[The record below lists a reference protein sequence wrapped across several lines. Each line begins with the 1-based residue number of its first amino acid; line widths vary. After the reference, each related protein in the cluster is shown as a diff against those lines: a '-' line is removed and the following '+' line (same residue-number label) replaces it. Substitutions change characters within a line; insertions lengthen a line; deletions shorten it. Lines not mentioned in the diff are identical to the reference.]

1 MNKSQRADIQTS
13 QDLSVAA
20 LSYTTS
26 IGRRFRLDE
35 VIIHASVVITETI
48 TISKV
53 SKEGANYTAVLAS
66 SDLVAERDFLFR
78 PQGEC
83 NFLEDDEVKVE
94 CTQANLTGTVYLTI
108 KTSAL
113 LQ

>member
-1 MNKSQRADIQTS
+1 MNDTQRADITTS
-13 QDLSVAA
+13 QDLSVDA

-35 VIIHASVVITETI
+35 VILHASIAITETVTI
-48 TISKV
+48 TKV
-53 SKEGANYTAVLAS
+53 SKLGANYTAVLS
-66 SDLVAERDFLFR
+66 SGDMVSEQDYVFR
-78 PQGEC
+78 ALGEC
-83 NFLEDDEVKVE
+83 RFLEDDELKVE
-94 CTQANLTGTVYLTI
+94 CTNANLTGTVYLTI